1 MLLLTGLAA
10 YRSDQL
16 RAALDYGKQSLDLAP
31 NDTLARVYERVRR
44 EADADHSAE
53 KLLGMHIALRYE
65 GEALPSDTARAILSA
80 LDEDYSRIAGQLG
93 CSSDERIVAIVQSR
107 DAYLRGTGAAEWSG
121 GEYDGRIHIAW
132 TEGKQSGPQ
141 MRRPSAPSWSM
152 RASPTHP
159 AGHLRRLVAGLAQK
173 LSGDQLSPASRDQL
187 RQLAAARQM
196 PRLEDLHQD
205 WSHLSIEN
213 ARLAYN
219 LALAAAD
226 AVGVL
231 GASVTSLD
239 ISPNG
244 QMLAL
249 DFWGPAGRAPNRKQH
264 DIAIVN
270 ISDRVELRRWSLPEA
285 VSYGGV
291 FAGSGLAFCTEPRLE
306 SVRSKH
312 EWVCR
317 EIATGSETL
326 RRDLPLGVGG
336 VRAVANRLIVG
347 HSRITLLPF
356 PLFGT
361 DHIVTRTDQEMWDF
375 QSGREIASWRIDRQ
389 KVLPKA
395 DAASESAVSAD
406 GNLVAVGG
414 SGILRVYRISP

>member
-1 MLLLTGLAA
+1 MVVPVLFFFAALSAKLDQTALRSGCDATAQVIASLPGGTPVEIRFRLSDGSDCFKVAALLDGKLVMGYVPASGLAGLDQFEKGRTSAASADTIRELRPMEAASQKLIVHSGDLSLERASQLLAANQPAQALELLEPAVRRHHNDPNVLLLTGLAA

-16 RAALDYGKQSLDLAP
+16 RAALDYWKQSLDLAP

-53 KLLGMHIALRYE
+53 KLVGMHIALRYE
-65 GEALPSDTARAILSA
+65 GEALPSDTARAILST

-132 TEGKQSGPQ
+132 TEGKQVGPQ
-141 MRRPSAPSWSM
+141 MRRALAHELVHACLTSIPSGGTPW
-152 RASPTHP
+152 P
-159 AGHLRRLVAGLAQK
+159 AWLQEGLAQK

-226 AVGVL
+226 A
-231 GASVTSLD
+231 
-239 ISPNG
+239 
-244 QMLAL
+244 
-249 DFWGPAGRAPNRKQH
+249 
-264 DIAIVN
+264 
-270 ISDRVELRRWSLPEA
+270 
-285 VSYGGV
+285 
-291 FAGSGLAFCTEPRLE
+291 
-306 SVRSKH
+306 
-312 EWVCR
+312 
-317 EIATGSETL
+317 
-326 RRDLPLGVGG
+326 
-336 VRAVANRLIVG
+336 
-347 HSRITLLPF
+347 
-356 PLFGT
+356 LFENT
-361 DHIVTRTDQEMWDF
+361 
-375 QSGREIASWRIDRQ
+375 
-389 KVLPKA
+389 
-395 DAASESAVSAD
+395 
-406 GNLVAVGG
+406 
-414 SGILRVYRISP
+414 SGIRNVVNNPQGLPQITAELDRKLGL